1 MAENNEELESVNNLE
16 VADQEEVVES
26 TTATDTT
33 DNNVG
38 NVEEIEESE
47 TNDSDDTN
55 QKEEIKEQLYTII
68 ESDIQAFVEKGGR
81 LIQSSYQVQWDKEVE
96 QEKTTL
102 VHEADVLYQQFIDRL
117 FVEVDMADLV
127 KTKQQMD
134 VILAGY
140 REEGNEA

>member
-1 MAENNEELESVNNLE
+1 MAAFDTPDITIKLSINKQNELQKLF
-16 VADQEEVVES
+16 AKFK
-26 TTATDTT
+26 DTKT
-33 DNNVG
+33 FFVQ
-38 NVEEIEESE
+38 
-47 TNDSDDTN
+47 N

-140 REEGNEA
+140 REEGNKA